1 MPPKEME
8 VIGGVHLNE
17 KETKMLAVVAALM
30 GDVPDVHIHLLF
42 IIPQILHSM
51 LECLNISCLQA

>member
-30 GDVPDVHIHLLF
+30 GDVPDVRIHLLF
-42 IIPQILHSM
+42 IIPRPFT
-51 LECLNISCLQA
+51 AR